1 MTAAVLLA
9 PVRGVYANGANVI
22 EIELA
27 AATVTGETYAI
38 DIAPYGGK
46 KVLGVLG
53 FRHSTIDSVIVQEQP
68 TTAVSGTT
76 LTITVGGTTAAGKR
90 FYRVFIK

>member
-9 PVRGVYANGANVI
+9 PVRGVYANGANTI

-27 AATVTGETYAI
+27 AATVTGYTYAI
-38 DIAPYGGK
+38 DIAAYGGT

-53 FRHSTIDSVIVQEQP
+53 FIHTTIDSIIVQEQP
-68 TTAVSGTT
+68 TTAVTGTT
-76 LTITVGGTTAAGKR
+76 LTITVGGSAATGKR